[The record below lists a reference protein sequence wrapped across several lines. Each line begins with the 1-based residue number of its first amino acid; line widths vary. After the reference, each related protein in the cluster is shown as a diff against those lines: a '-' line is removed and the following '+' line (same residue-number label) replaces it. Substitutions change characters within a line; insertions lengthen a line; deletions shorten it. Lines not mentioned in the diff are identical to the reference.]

1 MKVSTDAEQLYRPTH
16 SLLVCLLVVVYLV
29 CPVVLRLH
37 G

>member
-1 MKVSTDAEQLYRPTH
+1 MKVTTGAEQLYRPTY

-29 CPVVLRLH
+29 CLVVLRLH